1 MWVVAMAKDIKLG
14 DITNFVLPY
23 PTLSELSKRVAFT
36 YYQPTLAKGW
46 VRSII
51 GLLRRFG

>member
-1 MWVVAMAKDIKLG
+1 MWVVAMARDIRLG
-14 DITNFVLPY
+14 DITSFVLPY

-46 VRSII
+46 VRNII

>member
-1 MWVVAMAKDIKLG
+1 
-14 DITNFVLPY
+14 VLPY

>member
-1 MWVVAMAKDIKLG
+1 
-14 DITNFVLPY
+14 
-23 PTLSELSKRVAFT
+23 VAFT

>member
-1 MWVVAMAKDIKLG
+1 
-14 DITNFVLPY
+14 
-23 PTLSELSKRVAFT
+23 VAFT

-46 VRSII
+46 VRNII